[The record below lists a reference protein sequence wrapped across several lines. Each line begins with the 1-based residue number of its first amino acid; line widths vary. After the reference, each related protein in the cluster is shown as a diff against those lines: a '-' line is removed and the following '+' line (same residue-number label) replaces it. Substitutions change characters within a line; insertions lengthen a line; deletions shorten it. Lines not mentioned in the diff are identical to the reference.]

1 MHVRLAM
8 RHWPTFALLAG
19 IVATPRGVSADPET
33 AIRREPVCSGSYAD
47 DFGALSSQARDFDG
61 HPEAAFSYCTRNAA
75 VYECLSYGPD
85 GAVKRARKKVAL
97 HGTAFAFKRQS
108 PDAFLITN
116 DHVANWPLV
125 TDSQHPVEDVPAGCK
140 KISESLTLVDDEH
153 DNYARD
159 DVAVTRVVT
168 DPELDVAIL
177 KTHAELHIMPWKI
190 GHSSALRERNVV
202 EIRGFPL
209 GAFRATNLGKV
220 ISLHDHDDY
229 GDWDHDDFVVDA
241 LLSAGNSGS
250 PVLALSCATGEY
262 ELVGIFHAGYTA
274 GSALNV
280 VIGIDQVRDMMS
292 TLKRPTRNHERDPI
306 TVDGE
311 TRSMVQTAVGAQG
324 EIFFPIGSQ
333 VALVRALP
341 GNRLLFVVFSR
352 DFPTATEPALV
363 LEDLPAGGATG
374 FGDLGRVWFGSQRGL
389 KGYDRPSLDGDAAA
403 QAARLLDALRADVA
417 GHLSYRAVRDQ
428 SASSRQSDDRAH
440 RLATDLARV
449 ATSRT
454 DLLQS
459 LAELGDRLGLQGADT
474 GVRLSSL
481 MAPPPPSEG
490 PTVAADSRSLARP
503 PPAIAARPTPVIG
516 APAQLAAVGA
526 HPGGAALAPT
536 GTSSKP

>member
-1 MHVRLAM
+1 MK
-8 RHWPTFALLAG
+8 HWMPFVLLAG
-19 IVATPRGVSADPET
+19 IVATPQGVSADPET
-33 AIRREPVCSGSYAD
+33 GIRREPVCAGSYAD
-47 DFGALSSQARDFDG
+47 DFGTLSSQARDFDG

-85 GAVKRARKKVAL
+85 GAVKRTRKKVAL
-97 HGTAFAFKRQS
+97 HGTAFAFKRQG
-108 PDAFLITN
+108 PDAFLLTN
-116 DHVANWPLV
+116 DHVASWPLV
-125 TDSQHPVEDVPAGCK
+125 TDAQHSVEDVPLGCK

-159 DVAVTRVVT
+159 DIAVTRVVT

-177 KTHAELHIMPWKI
+177 KTHADLHIMPWKV

-202 EIRGFPL
+202 EVRGFPL

-220 ISLHDHDDY
+220 ISVHDHDDY

-292 TLKRPTRNHERDPI
+292 TLKRSPRNHERDPI
-306 TVDGE
+306 TVDGA
-311 TRSMVQTAVGAQG
+311 TRSTVQAAVGIQG
-324 EIFFPIGSQ
+324 EIFFPIGPQ

-341 GNRLLFVVFSR
+341 GDRLLFVVFSR
-352 DFPTATEPALV
+352 DFPTAAEPALV
-363 LEDLPAGGATG
+363 LEDLPAGGTTG
-374 FGDLGRVWFGSQRGL
+374 FGDLGRVWLGSQRGL
-389 KGYDRPSLDGDAAA
+389 KVYDRASLDSDAAA

-417 GHLSYRAVRDQ
+417 GHLAYRAVRDQ
-428 SASSRQSDDRAH
+428 SASSRQLDDRAH
-440 RLATDLARV
+440 RQATDLARV
-449 ATSRT
+449 AASRV

-459 LAELGDRLGLQGADT
+459 LAELGDRLGLQGTDT
-474 GVRLSSL
+474 GVRFSSL
-481 MAPPPPSEG
+481 MAAPPSSQG
-490 PTVAADSRSLARP
+490 PTVVADSRSLAL
-503 PPAIAARPTPVIG
+503 PTTPTAPKSIPVVE
-516 APAQLAAVGA
+516 APSQLAAVGA
-526 HPGGAALAPT
+526 HPGSAALPLAGP
-536 GTSSKP
+536 SPKP